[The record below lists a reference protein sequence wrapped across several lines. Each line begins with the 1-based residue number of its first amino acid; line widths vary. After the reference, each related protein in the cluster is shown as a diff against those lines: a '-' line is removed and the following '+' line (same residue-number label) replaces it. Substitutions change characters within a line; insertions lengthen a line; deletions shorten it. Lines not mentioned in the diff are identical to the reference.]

1 MLKLQNI
8 KKQFSA
14 GKTVFAGVNQSF
26 NQGEFIGLIG
36 PNGSGKTTFLRLIS
50 VNSFP
55 TEGEVNY
62 NGTNIHKKP
71 AHYLKDVGLVH
82 DEENLPL
89 HLSAVELMEWVLRKR
104 NLWNEKSQNKIEEIF
119 DKLELGEDRYNQIG
133 TYSTG
138 MKKKTQIAAAFI
150 IDPKVL
156 ILDEPLRGLDE
167 ATRGVIYEMLKS
179 AKARDTLILMASHT
193 INRNSEMLDKVIDFP
208 LTAE

>member
-1 MLKLQNI
+1 MLILKDI

-14 GKTVFAGVNQSF
+14 GKTIFSGINLSF
-26 NQGEFIGLIG
+26 DQGEFIGLIG

-55 TEGEVNY
+55 TEGEITY
-62 NGTNIHKKP
+62 NGINIHKKP
-71 AHYLKDVGLVH
+71 AHFLKDVGLVH

-89 HLSAVELMEWVLRKR
+89 HLSAVELMEWVLRNR
-104 NLWNEKSQNKIEEIF
+104 NLWNEESENKINEIF

-150 IDPKVL
+150 IKPKVL

-167 ATRGVIYEMLKS
+167 NTREVFYEMLKK
-179 AKARDTLILMASHT
+179 AKDDNTLILMASHT
-193 INRNSEMLDKVIDFP
+193 LDRDSELLHKVIDFP
-208 LTAE
+208 LA

>member
-1 MLKLQNI
+1 MLILKDI

-14 GKTVFAGVNQSF
+14 GKTIFSGINLSF
-26 NQGEFIGLIG
+26 DQGEFIGLIG

-55 TEGEVNY
+55 TEGEITY
-62 NGTNIHKKP
+62 NGINIHKKP
-71 AHYLKDVGLVH
+71 AHFLKDVGLVH

-89 HLSAVELMEWVLRKR
+89 HLSAVELMEWVLRNR
-104 NLWNEKSQNKIEEIF
+104 NLWNEESENKINEIF

-150 IDPKVL
+150 IKPKVL

-167 ATRGVIYEMLKS
+167 NTREVFYEMLKK
-179 AKARDTLILMASHT
+179 AKEDNTLILMASHT
-193 INRNSEMLDKVIDFP
+193 LNRDSELLHKVIDFP
-208 LTAE
+208 LA

>member
-1 MLKLQNI
+1 MLILKDI

-14 GKTVFAGVNQSF
+14 GKTIFSGINLSF
-26 NQGEFIGLIG
+26 DQGEFIGLIG

-55 TEGEVNY
+55 TEGEITY
-62 NGTNIHKKP
+62 NGINIHKKP
-71 AHYLKDVGLVH
+71 AHFLKDVGLVH

-89 HLSAVELMEWVLRKR
+89 HLSAVELMEWVLRNR
-104 NLWNEKSQNKIEEIF
+104 NLWNEESENKINELF

-150 IDPKVL
+150 IKPKVL

-167 ATRGVIYEMLKS
+167 NTREVFYEMLKK
-179 AKARDTLILMASHT
+179 AKEDNTLILMASHT
-193 INRNSEMLDKVIDFP
+193 LDRDSELLHKVIDFP
-208 LTAE
+208 LASE